1 MCTDQT
7 QCLEQLSI
15 HSNLAV
21 ATSHQHALN
30 NPSIPREQLYCFA
43 EDQHIHSYLITSLI
57 REDHPHLTIIDDI
70 IQRSFE
76 GGLFIKWFRDNVPI
90 NKYRN
95 EIFIG
100 SLTVEHLAAGFM
112 FYLIGIVC
120 AIIAYAMEIIVKQ
133 KLRKRKPNR
142 LWKFM
147 EKLVDDKRYILYR
160 RYQ

>member
-1 MCTDQT
+1 M
-7 QCLEQLSI
+7 
-15 HSNLAV
+15 AV
-21 ATSHQHALN
+21 ATSRQHALN
-30 NPSIPREQLYCFA
+30 NPYIPREHLYCFD
-43 EDQHIHSYLITSLI
+43 EGQYIHGYLVTSLI
-57 REDHPHLTIIDDI
+57 REDHPHLTTIDDI

-76 GGLFIKWFRDNVPI
+76 GGLFIKWFKDNIPI

-112 FYLIGIVC
+112 FYLIGNVC
-120 AIIAYAMEIIVKQ
+120 AIIAYAMEIIAKK

-147 EKLVDDKRYILYR
+147 GMLVDDKRYMLYR